1 MHMIEC
7 SPKGLWLGNVA
18 TFNWSSLVHC
28 WVFHVAGEVPVWVGS
43 PEREQIF
50 LRGSHMCTWDWG
62 CSQTSGESISLVSS
76 LWRKNRHMETSMDVN
91 NSLFI
96 GTWEHIKIGGPSANG
111 IMPLGFFSRG
121 RSSQIQTEIKR
132 ESCMF
137 IGTTLMCRVMSK
149 ELGCPRSKHLPK
161 DGHKWKK

>member
-1 MHMIEC
+1 MHMRLRMFPNLRRIHEF
-7 SPKGLWLGNVA
+7 GLKSFKEKSSSGN
-18 TFNWSSLVHC
+18 
-28 WVFHVAGEVPVWVGS
+28 
-43 PEREQIF
+43 
-50 LRGSHMCTWDWG
+50 LRG
-62 CSQTSGESISLVSS
+62 
-76 LWRKNRHMETSMDVN
+76 DVN

-121 RSSQIQTEIKR
+121 RSFQIQTEIKR

-161 DGHKWKK
+161 DGHK

>member
-43 PEREQIF
+43 PERERIL
-50 LRGSHMCTWDWG
+50 LRGSDLWAWDRG
-62 CSQTSGESISLVSS
+62 CSQTSGESMSLASS

-111 IMPLGFFSRG
+111 IMPLGLLEG
-121 RSSQIQTEIKR
+121 MILPNPDWNKK
-132 ESCMF
+132 
-137 IGTTLMCRVMSK
+137 RVMYVYWDNTYVQGNVQGVGVS
-149 ELGCPRSKHLPK
+149 PN
-161 DGHKWKK
+161 